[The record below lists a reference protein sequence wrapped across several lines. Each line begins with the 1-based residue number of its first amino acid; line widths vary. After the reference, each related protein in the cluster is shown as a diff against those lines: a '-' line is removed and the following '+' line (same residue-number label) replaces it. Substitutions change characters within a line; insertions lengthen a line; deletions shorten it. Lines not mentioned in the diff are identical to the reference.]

1 MDDYSINLLLDSETS
16 FDLLELL
23 EEVNFYLLLVF
34 PVNLDY
40 YSFLRASSLPV
51 FEDAACLLWI

>member
-1 MDDYSINLLLDSETS
+1 MDDYSINLLFDIEIS
-16 FDLLELL
+16 FYILELL
-23 EEVNFYLLLVF
+23 EEIDFCLLLVF

-51 FEDAACLLWI
+51 FEVESCLF